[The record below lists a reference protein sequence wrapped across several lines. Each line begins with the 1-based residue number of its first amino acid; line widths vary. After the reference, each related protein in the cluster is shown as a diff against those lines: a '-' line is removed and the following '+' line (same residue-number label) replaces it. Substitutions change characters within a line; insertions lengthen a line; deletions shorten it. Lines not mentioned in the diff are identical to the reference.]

1 MHPLRLIGHQPLLLC
16 ATTHNSRVLN
26 TSHRDA
32 LPPQQ
37 EHRPQGGQV
46 FMCTPL
52 RLIGRQHCSCVV
64 QRVKHIS
71 LGCCLG
77 AAVKTCRVAVK
88 HRFSGAQAPSNWA
101 PPLLLCGAESQTLCH
116 HTQEQRVKHRS
127 LGRTD
132 TTTRAHTTHTTRGCT
147 TSSTTT
153 TEEHCRVTTSHH
165 TRELYTGFQCI
176 R

>member
-37 EHRPQGGQV
+37 EHTPQGGQV
-46 FMCTPL
+46 FRCTPL

-71 LGCCLG
+71 LGCT
-77 AAVKTCRVAVK
+77 A
-88 HRFSGAQAPSNWA
+88 
-101 PPLLLCGAESQTLCH
+101 
-116 HTQEQRVKHRS
+116 
-127 LGRTD
+127 
-132 TTTRAHTTHTTRGCT
+132 TTTRAHTTRGTGFHVHPSPSNWAPATTQ
-147 TSSTTT
+147 
-153 TEEHCRVTTSHH
+153 EHCTVHIALHKSPTH
-165 TRELYTGFQCI
+165 LTGMLLGCCCENLQRCS
-176 R
+176 